1 MKSITIG
8 SGVFVFLYAIL
19 CEGCTL
25 NLTQDNELTD
35 PKAVYDV
42 SSAYELLSS
51 AYDELPDAQL
61 QLSLL
66 ASDFEPL
73 PMASNDKELRNL
85 YYWQSKEIRELAQSL
100 WEGYYRA
107 ISSINLIEERS
118 TLLGEKNAAYHYLM
132 GEVYTLKAYVYLE
145 LLSLFSPAYVEG
157 GGAPAVVLKSLSHAE
172 TLPRSTQSEV
182 LTTVFTLLDRADEHF
197 ESASDFVPEHK
208 GDYYVSSETARAVR
222 VRTLLFQGD
231 YSRALEV
238 CSELLARRPQAPWR
252 TDLVFWVNTPHDAL
266 FVQSRRTRIY
276 TEFYHDYAAWR
287 SNKFAVATALIFDK
301 GDKRLGTYVLSN
313 EGRVSY
319 APETTQ
325 LMGKYNY
332 ANMERQEPLM
342 GYRIRWSEME
352 YIRAEALARLGR
364 EDEARRALAACRQLL
379 GLDDSFLS
387 DLRTEELLHTILTD
401 KRKEFIGEGI
411 NFLDAKRLRATQ
423 RRAGG
428 DIKGDDYRYTFP
440 IPKSEYAA
448 NPAIK
453 EQNPGWP
460 AIGIK

>member
-1 MKSITIG
+1 MKSIAFA
-8 SGVFVFLYAIL
+8 SGVLMFLCAML
-19 CEGCTL
+19 CAGCSL

-73 PMASNDKELRNL
+73 PMMSNDKELRNL
-85 YYWQSKEIRELAQSL
+85 YSWQSSEIEKLAQTL

-107 ISSINLIEERS
+107 ISSINLVEERS
-118 TLLGEKNAAYHYLM
+118 KLLGEKNAAYHYLM
-132 GEVYTLKAYVYLE
+132 GEVCTLKAYVYLE
-145 LLSLFSPAYVEG
+145 LLSLFSPAYEDG
-157 GGAPAVVLKSLSHAE
+157 GVAPAIVLKSSSHAE

-182 LTTVFTLLDRADEHF
+182 LAAIFSLLDRADEHF
-197 ESASDFVPEHK
+197 ESASGFLPDHK
-208 GDYYVSSETARAVR
+208 GTYYVSAEAAYAVRARAF
-222 VRTLLFQGD
+222 LFQGN

-238 CSELLARRPQAPWR
+238 CNTLLTLRPQVAWKA
-252 TDLVFWVNTPHDAL
+252 DLAFWVATPHDGL
-266 FVQSRRTRIY
+266 FVQSRRTRLY
-276 TEFYHDYAAWR
+276 TDFYHDYAAWR
-287 SNKFAVATALIFDK
+287 SNKFAVATALTFDK
-301 GDKRLGTYVLSN
+301 GDKRLGTYVLPN

-319 APETTQ
+319 ASEATQ

-332 ANMERQEPLM
+332 ANMERQEPLI

-364 EDEARRALAACRQLL
+364 EDEARRALADCRQLL
-379 GLDDSFLS
+379 GLDVAALAHLGAE
-387 DLRTEELLHTILTD
+387 DLLRVILTD
-401 KRKEFIGEGI
+401 KRKEFIGEGV
-411 NFLDAKRLRATQ
+411 NFLDAKRLKTIQARF
-423 RRAGG
+423 G
-428 DIKGDDYRYTFP
+428 DDIQGDDYRYTFP

-448 NPAIK
+448 NPEIK